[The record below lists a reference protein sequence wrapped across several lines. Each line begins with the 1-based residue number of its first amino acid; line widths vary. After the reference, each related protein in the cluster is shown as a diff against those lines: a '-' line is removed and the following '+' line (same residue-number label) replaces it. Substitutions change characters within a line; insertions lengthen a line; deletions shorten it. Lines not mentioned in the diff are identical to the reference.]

1 MLGAQIYSVR
11 TTGSEPASEEANMT
25 RPKPA
30 ATRQGRSSTVPD
42 FRPNP
47 APVSIPCPPSSL
59 KGYGIRLWNQIWEA
73 GKNAYQ
79 PATDSLIIER
89 YCQLQERRQELL
101 ALIEADGWVTTGS
114 QNQMV
119 SHPAAKLLDSIEGRL
134 GPIEDRIACNPE
146 ARLRLGIT
154 SVEHNTKLERFLDKG
169 GSY

>member
-1 MLGAQIYSVR
+1 
-11 TTGSEPASEEANMT
+11 
-25 RPKPA
+25 
-30 ATRQGRSSTVPD
+30 
-42 FRPNP
+42 
-47 APVSIPCPPSSL
+47 
-59 KGYGIRLWNQIWEA
+59 
-73 GKNAYQ
+73 
-79 PATDSLIIER
+79 LIIER

-134 GPIEDRIACNPE
+134 GPIEDRIALNPE